1 MALKDL
7 LDNVEKSTSEK
18 EKVLKSIGQNF
29 MALSGIARDL
39 NVAGQNLAV
48 IIEGRGVSAA
58 EKQDAFFLKE
68 EEREKKLEVELGKDK
83 GVTQVVSGKKKK
95 SFFESLK
102 DMLKP
107 GKIFKILVG
116 VLALGV
122 IVKLAFDNFKDAIVE
137 KFKDIG
143 YMIKEKFTEWTKKI
157 KEWFLETAAGLKD
170 KAAGL
175 YEKFTDGIGNFF
187 KGVVEKVTS
196 VFSKISNKFM
206 EFISPVLD
214 VFKSGYEKFKD
225 GINAFLEPIKAAI
238 RLAAKVIP
246 LPDAVKEFAG
256 IKSAGEVEKKSE
268 TTREKK
274 FREAAE
280 IIAERKKKERIKE
293 KLRKQIEKRTKK
305 YRMNPPRSEAHR
317 KFRRKQATFIDDTQS
332 VEELQKEGMSRIEAI
347 KEHNRQAMEA
357 KEFNEQILE
366 DEYQRIMEKRQK
378 AIDKAKESSS
388 TKPTPITE
396 DPTKDKPVT
405 KVTGEDDIKAMI
417 IEHEGIRYKPY
428 KDSLGLWTVG
438 VGHLIGD
445 GKSLPDDM
453 NRTFSEKEVMDMFEE
468 DYAHH
473 KKIASRTPGYN
484 EANYAG
490 KAAMIDLGFNMG
502 QWWPKWPNTSKALKE
517 GDFTSA
523 ARGLE
528 DSKWYRQVGRRAP
541 KIVALIE
548 SAGTKGPSGGDI
560 ASGSSSIDAGHSQQ
574 RKPKTPVI
582 VNNISNNNRNL
593 TVENTVF
600 GKDKC
605 KTNPADIYT

>member
-7 LDNVEKSTSEK
+7 LDNVEKNTSEK
-18 EKVLKSIGQNF
+18 QKVLKSIGQNF

-48 IIEGRGVSAA
+48 IIENRGESAA
-58 EKQDAFFLKE
+58 KKQDAFFLKE
-68 EEREKKLEVELGKDK
+68 EEREKKLEADIGKDE
-83 GVTQVVSGKKKK
+83 GVTQVTSGKKKK

-116 VLALGV
+116 VLALGL
-122 IVKLAFDNFKDAIVE
+122 IVKLAFDNFKDAIIE
-137 KFKDIG
+137 KFKDVG
-143 YMIKEKFTEWTKKI
+143 NMIKEKFTEWTKKI
-157 KEWFLETAAGLKD
+157 KEWFLETATGLKD

-214 VFKSGYEKFKD
+214 VFKSGYEKFKGAISSITETIKS
-225 GINAFLEPIKAAI
+225 GIRNFIKIPGARKLVPNAILK
-238 RLAAKVIP
+238 
-246 LPDAVKEFAG
+246 FAG
-256 IKSAGEVEKKSE
+256 IPLTKSE
-268 TTREKK
+268 IETEEKEQ
-274 FREAAE
+274 RAE
-280 IIAERKKKERIKE
+280 IRKRLKGEGRLI
-293 KLRKQIEKRTKK
+293 
-305 YRMNPPRSEAHR
+305 NPTGDLKS
-317 KFRRKQATFIDDTQS
+317 
-332 VEELQKEGMSRIEAI
+332 
-347 KEHNRQAMEA
+347 
-357 KEFNEQILE
+357 
-366 DEYQRIMEKRQK
+366 IMEQEGVSKK
-378 AIDKAKESSS
+378 KAKEIRILQRQANKRLIDIEMEKERKAKSSPS
-388 TKPTPITE
+388 DLTTTTKPTPVSE
-396 DPTKDKPVT
+396 DPAKDKPVT

-417 IEHEGIRYKPY
+417 IEHEGIRYEPY
-428 KDSLGLWTVG
+428 KDSLGLWTIG

-473 KKIASRTPGYN
+473 KKIASRTPGYD

-574 RKPKTPVI
+574 RKPKTPMI
-582 VNNISNNNRNL
+582 VNNISNNNKSL

-600 GKDKC
+600 GKDKS

>member
-48 IIEGRGVSAA
+48 IIEGRGESAA
-58 EKQDAFFLKE
+58 KKQDAFFLKE

-83 GVTQVVSGKKKK
+83 GVTQVTSGKKKK
-95 SFFESLK
+95 SFFELLK

-137 KFKDIG
+137 KFKDVG
-143 YMIKEKFTEWTKKI
+143 NMIKEKFTEWTKKI
-157 KEWFLETAAGLKD
+157 KEWFLETVTGLKD

-214 VFKSGYEKFKD
+214 IFKSGYEKFKGAISSITETIKS
-225 GINAFLEPIKAAI
+225 GIKNFIKVPGARKFVPNAILK
-238 RLAAKVIP
+238 
-246 LPDAVKEFAG
+246 FAG
-256 IKSAGEVEKKSE
+256 IPLTKSE
-268 TTREKK
+268 IETEEKEQ
-274 FREAAE
+274 RAE
-280 IIAERKKKERIKE
+280 IRKRLKEEGRLINPTGDLKSIMEQEGVSKKKAIEIRILQRQANKRLIDMEMEKERKARRGPPPKGM
-293 KLRKQIEKRTKK
+293 K
-305 YRMNPPRSEAHR
+305 YLDE
-317 KFRRKQATFIDDTQS
+317 
-332 VEELQKEGMSRIEAI
+332 
-347 KEHNRQAMEA
+347 EA
-357 KEFNEQILE
+357 KDQT
-366 DEYQRIMEKRQK
+366 
-378 AIDKAKESSS
+378 SPT
-388 TKPTPITE
+388 TKPTSVSE
-396 DPTKDKPVT
+396 DPAKDKPVT

-417 IEHEGIRYKPY
+417 IEHEGIRYEPY
-428 KDSLGLWTVG
+428 KDSVGLWTIG

-445 GKSLPDDM
+445 GKSLPDNM

-473 KKIASRTPGYN
+473 KEIASRTPGYN

-502 QWWPKWPNTSKALKE
+502 KWWPKWPNTSKALKE

-548 SAGTKGPSGGDI
+548 SAATKGPSGGDI

-600 GKDKC
+600 GKDKS
-605 KTNPADIYT
+605 KTDPSLRYT

>member
-7 LDNVEKSTSEK
+7 LDNVEKNTSEK
-18 EKVLKSIGQNF
+18 QKVLKSIGQNF

-48 IIEGRGVSAA
+48 IIEGRGESAA
-58 EKQDAFFLKE
+58 KKQDAFFLKE
-68 EEREKKLEVELGKDK
+68 EEREKKLEVELGKDE
-83 GVTQVVSGKKKK
+83 GVTQVTSGKKKK

-116 VLALGV
+116 ILALGV
-122 IVKLAFDNFKDAIVE
+122 IVKLAFDNFKDAIIE
-137 KFKDIG
+137 KFKDVG
-143 YMIKEKFTEWTKKI
+143 NMIKEKFTEWTKKI
-157 KEWFLETAAGLKD
+157 KEWFLETATGLKD

-214 VFKSGYEKFKD
+214 VFKSGYEKFKGAISSITETIKS
-225 GINAFLEPIKAAI
+225 GIRNFIKIPGARKLVPNAILK
-238 RLAAKVIP
+238 
-246 LPDAVKEFAG
+246 FAG
-256 IKSAGEVEKKSE
+256 IPLTKSE
-268 TTREKK
+268 IETEEKEQ
-274 FREAAE
+274 RAE
-280 IIAERKKKERIKE
+280 IRKRLKGEGRLI
-293 KLRKQIEKRTKK
+293 
-305 YRMNPPRSEAHR
+305 NPTGDLKS
-317 KFRRKQATFIDDTQS
+317 
-332 VEELQKEGMSRIEAI
+332 
-347 KEHNRQAMEA
+347 
-357 KEFNEQILE
+357 
-366 DEYQRIMEKRQK
+366 IMEQEGVSKK
-378 AIDKAKESSS
+378 KAKEIRILQRQANKRLIDIEMEKERKAKSSPS
-388 TKPTPITE
+388 DLTTTTKPTPVSE
-396 DPTKDKPVT
+396 DPAKDKPVT

-417 IEHEGIRYKPY
+417 IEHEGIRYEPY
-428 KDSLGLWTVG
+428 KDSLGLWTIG

-473 KKIASRTPGYN
+473 KKIASRTPGYD

-574 RKPKTPVI
+574 RKPKTPMI
-582 VNNISNNNRNL
+582 VNNISNNNKSL

-600 GKDKC
+600 GKDKF

>member
-18 EKVLKSIGQNF
+18 QKVLKSIGQNF

-48 IIEGRGVSAA
+48 IIEGRGESAA
-58 EKQDAFFLKE
+58 KKQDAFFLKE
-68 EEREKKLEVELGKDK
+68 EEREKKLEVELGKDE
-83 GVTQVVSGKKKK
+83 GVTQVTSGKKKK

-116 VLALGV
+116 ILALGV
-122 IVKLAFDNFKDAIVE
+122 IVKLAFDNFKDAIIE
-137 KFKDIG
+137 KFKDVG
-143 YMIKEKFTEWTKKI
+143 NMIKEKFTEWTKKI
-157 KEWFLETAAGLKD
+157 KEWFLETATGLKD

-175 YEKFTDGIGNFF
+175 YKNFTDGIGDFF
-187 KGVVEKVTS
+187 KGVVGKVTGL
-196 VFSKISNKFM
+196 FSKISSKFL
-206 EFISPVLD
+206 EFVSPVIDFFQSSFQKVKNYVLD
-214 VFKSGYEKFKD
+214 LVPDFFKPKTAEEK
-225 GINAFLEPIKAAI
+225 
-238 RLAAKVIP
+238 
-246 LPDAVKEFAG
+246 
-256 IKSAGEVEKKSE
+256 
-268 TTREKK
+268 
-274 FREAAE
+274 AE
-280 IIAERKKKERIKE
+280 EEEKERRAN
-293 KLRKQIEKRTKK
+293 LRKQVIRELKREDKLKTRFGFVKDTKENNRLIEERL
-305 YRMNPPRSEAHR
+305 ER
-317 KFRRKQATFIDDTQS
+317 K
-332 VEELQKEGMSRIEAI
+332 L
-347 KEHNRQAMEA
+347 
-357 KEFNEQILE
+357 
-366 DEYQRIMEKRQK
+366 K
-378 AIDKAKESSS
+378 AIDSIKKESDARKPTTKPTSPTTKPTS
-388 TKPTPITE
+388 PTTKQTSPTTKPTPITE
-396 DPTKDKPVT
+396 DPAKDKPVT

-417 IEHEGIRYKPY
+417 IEHEGIRYEPY
-428 KDSLGLWTVG
+428 KDSVGLWTIG

-473 KKIASRTPGYN
+473 KKIASRTPGYD

-502 QWWPKWPNTSKALKE
+502 KWWPKWPNTSKALKE

-548 SAGTKGPSGGDI
+548 SAGTTAPSGGDI

-574 RKPKTPVI
+574 RKPKTPMI
-582 VNNISNNNRNL
+582 VNNISNNNKSL

-600 GKDKC
+600 GKDKS

>member
-1 MALKDL
+1 
-7 LDNVEKSTSEK
+7 
-18 EKVLKSIGQNF
+18 

-48 IIEGRGVSAA
+48 IIENRGESAA
-58 EKQDAFFLKE
+58 KKQDAFFLKE
-68 EEREKKLEVELGKDK
+68 EEREKKLETDIGKDK
-83 GVTQVVSGKKKK
+83 GVTQVTSGKKKK

-116 VLALGV
+116 VLALGL
-122 IVKLAFDNFKDAIVE
+122 IVKLAFDNFKDAIIE
-137 KFKDIG
+137 KFKDVG
-143 YMIKEKFTEWTKKI
+143 NMIKEKFTEWTKKI
-157 KEWFLETAAGLKD
+157 KEWFLETATGLKD

-214 VFKSGYEKFKD
+214 VFKSGYEKFKGAISSITETIKS
-225 GINAFLEPIKAAI
+225 GIRNFIKIPGARKLVPNAILK
-238 RLAAKVIP
+238 
-246 LPDAVKEFAG
+246 FAG
-256 IKSAGEVEKKSE
+256 IPLTKSE
-268 TTREKK
+268 IETEEKEQ
-274 FREAAE
+274 RAE
-280 IIAERKKKERIKE
+280 IRKRLKGEGRLI
-293 KLRKQIEKRTKK
+293 
-305 YRMNPPRSEAHR
+305 NPTGDLKS
-317 KFRRKQATFIDDTQS
+317 
-332 VEELQKEGMSRIEAI
+332 
-347 KEHNRQAMEA
+347 
-357 KEFNEQILE
+357 
-366 DEYQRIMEKRQK
+366 IMEQEGVSRK
-378 AIDKAKESSS
+378 KAKEIRILQRQANKRLIDIEMEKERKAKSSPS
-388 TKPTPITE
+388 DLTTTTKPTPVSE
-396 DPTKDKPVT
+396 DPAKDKPVT

-417 IEHEGIRYKPY
+417 IEHEGIRYEPY
-428 KDSLGLWTVG
+428 KDSLGLWTIG

-473 KKIASRTPGYN
+473 KKIASRTPGYD

-574 RKPKTPVI
+574 RKPKTPMI
-582 VNNISNNNRNL
+582 VNNISNNNKSL

-600 GKDKC
+600 GKDKS
-605 KTNPADIYT
+605 KIDPSLRYT

>member
-7 LDNVEKSTSEK
+7 LDNVEKNTSEK

-48 IIEGRGVSAA
+48 IIEGRGERAA
-58 EKQDAFFLKE
+58 KKQDAFFLKE

-83 GVTQVVSGKKKK
+83 GVTQVTSGKKKM
-95 SFFESLK
+95 SFFALLK
-102 DMLKP
+102 NMLKP

-137 KFKDIG
+137 KFKNVG
-143 YMIKEKFTEWTKKI
+143 NMIKEKFMEFVKVI
-157 KEWFLETAAGLKD
+157 KEWLLETVSGLKD
-170 KAAGL
+170 KAVVL
-175 YEKFTDGIGNFF
+175 YEKLTESVGNFF
-187 KGVVEKVTS
+187 QGVVEKVTS

-214 VFKSGYEKFKD
+214 VFKSGYEKFK
-225 GINAFLEPIKAAI
+225 NAIDAIKESV
-238 RLAAKVIP
+238 KS
-246 LPDAVKEFAG
+246 AVKIVLKVPGARKFVPISVLKFAG
-256 IKSAGEVEKKSE
+256 IPLTEKEQRADIRKRLEEEGRLINPAGDLESIMEQEGVSEEKA
-268 TTREKK
+268 EKILDLQ
-274 FREAAE
+274 REANKRLIDME
-280 IIAERKKKERIKE
+280 MEKERKARRGPPPKGM
-293 KLRKQIEKRTKK
+293 K
-305 YRMNPPRSEAHR
+305 YLDE
-317 KFRRKQATFIDDTQS
+317 
-332 VEELQKEGMSRIEAI
+332 
-347 KEHNRQAMEA
+347 EA
-357 KEFNEQILE
+357 KDQT
-366 DEYQRIMEKRQK
+366 
-378 AIDKAKESSS
+378 SPT
-388 TKPTPITE
+388 TKPTPVSE
-396 DPTKDKPVT
+396 DPAKDKPVT

-417 IEHEGIRYKPY
+417 IEHEGIRYEPY
-428 KDSLGLWTVG
+428 KDSLGLWTIG

-445 GKSLPDDM
+445 GKSLPDNM

-548 SAGTKGPSGGDI
+548 SAATKGPSGGDI

-600 GKDKC
+600 GKDKS
-605 KTNPADIYT
+605 KTDPSLRYT

>member
-7 LDNVEKSTSEK
+7 LDNVEKNTSEK
-18 EKVLKSIGQNF
+18 QKVLKSIGQNF

-48 IIEGRGVSAA
+48 IIENRGESAA
-58 EKQDAFFLKE
+58 KKQDAFFLKE
-68 EEREKKLEVELGKDK
+68 EEREKKLETDIGKDK
-83 GVTQVVSGKKKK
+83 GVTQVTSGKKKK

-116 VLALGV
+116 VLALGL
-122 IVKLAFDNFKDAIVE
+122 IVKLAFDNFKDAIIE
-137 KFKDIG
+137 KFKDVG
-143 YMIKEKFTEWTKKI
+143 NMIKEKFTEWTKKI
-157 KEWFLETAAGLKD
+157 KEWFLETATGLKD

-214 VFKSGYEKFKD
+214 VFKSGYEKFKGAISSITETIKS
-225 GINAFLEPIKAAI
+225 GIRNFIKIPGARKLVPNAILK
-238 RLAAKVIP
+238 
-246 LPDAVKEFAG
+246 FAG
-256 IKSAGEVEKKSE
+256 IPLTKSE
-268 TTREKK
+268 IETEEKEQ
-274 FREAAE
+274 RAE
-280 IIAERKKKERIKE
+280 IRKRLKGEGRLI
-293 KLRKQIEKRTKK
+293 
-305 YRMNPPRSEAHR
+305 NPTGDLKS
-317 KFRRKQATFIDDTQS
+317 
-332 VEELQKEGMSRIEAI
+332 
-347 KEHNRQAMEA
+347 
-357 KEFNEQILE
+357 
-366 DEYQRIMEKRQK
+366 IMEQEGVSRK
-378 AIDKAKESSS
+378 KAKEIRILQRQANKRLIDIEMEKERKAKSSPS
-388 TKPTPITE
+388 DLTTTTKPTPVSE
-396 DPTKDKPVT
+396 DPAKDKPVT

-417 IEHEGIRYKPY
+417 IEHEGIRYEPY
-428 KDSLGLWTVG
+428 KDSLGLWTIG

-473 KKIASRTPGYN
+473 KKIASRTPGYD

-574 RKPKTPVI
+574 RKPKTPMI
-582 VNNISNNNRNL
+582 VNNISNNNKSL

-600 GKDKC
+600 GKDKS
-605 KTNPADIYT
+605 KIDPSLRYT

>member
-7 LDNVEKSTSEK
+7 LDNVEKNTSEK
-18 EKVLKSIGQNF
+18 QKVLKSIGQNF

-48 IIEGRGVSAA
+48 IIEGRGESAA
-58 EKQDAFFLKE
+58 KKQDAFFLKE
-68 EEREKKLEVELGKDK
+68 EEREKKLEADIGKDE
-83 GVTQVVSGKKKK
+83 GVTQVTSGKKKK

-116 VLALGV
+116 ILALGV
-122 IVKLAFDNFKDAIVE
+122 IVKLAFDNFKDAIIE
-137 KFKDIG
+137 KFKDVG
-143 YMIKEKFTEWTKKI
+143 NMIKEKFTEWTKKI
-157 KEWFLETAAGLKD
+157 KEWFLETATGLKD

-175 YEKFTDGIGNFF
+175 YKNFTDGIGDFF
-187 KGVVEKVTS
+187 KGVVGKVTS
-196 VFSKISNKFM
+196 VFSKISSKFL
-206 EFISPVLD
+206 EFVSPVIDFFQSSFLKLKNKVLD
-214 VFKSGYEKFKD
+214 LVPDFFKPKTAEEK
-225 GINAFLEPIKAAI
+225 
-238 RLAAKVIP
+238 
-246 LPDAVKEFAG
+246 
-256 IKSAGEVEKKSE
+256 
-268 TTREKK
+268 
-274 FREAAE
+274 AE
-280 IIAERKKKERIKE
+280 IAKKERRVN
-293 KLRKQIEKRTKK
+293 LRKQVERELKREGKLKTNILGIVKDTEENNRLIEEKL
-305 YRMNPPRSEAHR
+305 ER
-317 KFRRKQATFIDDTQS
+317 K
-332 VEELQKEGMSRIEAI
+332 L
-347 KEHNRQAMEA
+347 
-357 KEFNEQILE
+357 
-366 DEYQRIMEKRQK
+366 K
-378 AIDKAKESSS
+378 AIDSIKKESDARKPITKPTSPTTKQTS
-388 TKPTPITE
+388 PTTKPTPVSE
-396 DPTKDKPVT
+396 DPAKDKPVT

-417 IEHEGIRYKPY
+417 IEHEGIRYEPY
-428 KDSLGLWTVG
+428 KDSVGLWTIG

-473 KKIASRTPGYN
+473 KKIASRTPGYD

-502 QWWPKWPNTSKALKE
+502 KWWPKWPNTSKALKE

-548 SAGTKGPSGGDI
+548 SAGTTAPSGGDI

-574 RKPKTPVI
+574 RKPKTPMI
-582 VNNISNNNRNL
+582 VNNISNNNKSL

-600 GKDKC
+600 EKDKS
-605 KTNPADIYT
+605 KIDPSLRYT